1 MALTPI
7 IHNKVK
13 RCVIIGNGPSRRL
26 TDLYSI
32 PHTTFGCNQIYREFQ
47 PNYLLAQDR
56 EVLHQMKM
64 DAVLEPVYV
73 PQLSYRQFKDNTH
86 TQIHDMRELRLPN
99 TRMNSWLTGE
109 QAMVMAAQL
118 GFTHI
123 DLLGFDGGT
132 DSLYRDPQANPQPH
146 RERYTRTF
154 KIILEYFP
162 KIKITVDQY
171 FTSRG

>member
-7 IHNKVK
+7 PQNKTR

-47 PNYLLAQDR
+47 PNYLLAQDNR
-56 EVLHQMKM
+56 VLHEMKM
-64 DAVLEPVYV
+64 DALLEPVYV
-73 PQLSYRQFKDNTH
+73 PQLSYRQFKNNSH
-86 TQIHDMRELRLPN
+86 TQIHDMRELRLPHI
-99 TRMNSWLTGE
+99 RMNSWLTGE
-109 QAMVMAAQL
+109 QAIVMAAQL
-118 GFTHI
+118 GFNHI
-123 DLLGFDGGT
+123 DLLGFDGGRE
-132 DSLYRDPQANPQPH
+132 SLYRDPQDNAQPH
-146 RERYTRTF
+146 RERYIKTF
-154 KIILEYFP
+154 KIIQEYFP